1 MRALLY
7 LQNGISIFG
16 GSKFIIIMDKI
27 SEILEAVEETFAENA
42 ILQDP
47 EFIKRENIRITDS
60 EEGVLIETN
69 IGVARLV
76 ASLLLVETRLPQDI
90 KLVFWPGNLLITPL
104 EDETAG
110 H

>member
-1 MRALLY
+1 
-7 LQNGISIFG
+7 
-16 GSKFIIIMDKI
+16 MDKI
-27 SEILEAVEETFAENA
+27 SEILKAVEETFAENV

-47 EFIKRENIRITDS
+47 EFIKRENIRVTDS

-90 KLVFWPGNLLITPL
+90 KLVFWPGNLLIIPL
-104 EDETAG
+104 EDETTG

>member
-1 MRALLY
+1 
-7 LQNGISIFG
+7 
-16 GSKFIIIMDKI
+16 MDKI
-27 SEILEAVEETFAENA
+27 NEILKAVEETFIENDILRKV

-76 ASLLLVETRLPQDI
+76 ASLLLAETRLPQDV
-90 KLVFWPGNLLITPL
+90 KLIFWPGNVLITPL
-104 EDETAG
+104 EDEATG
-110 H
+110 N

>member
-1 MRALLY
+1 
-7 LQNGISIFG
+7 
-16 GSKFIIIMDKI
+16 MDKI
-27 SEILEAVEETFAENA
+27 SEILEAVEETFENNV

>member
-1 MRALLY
+1 
-7 LQNGISIFG
+7 
-16 GSKFIIIMDKI
+16 MDKI
-27 SEILEAVEETFAENA
+27 SKILKAVEETFIENDILRKV

-76 ASLLLVETRLPQDI
+76 ASLLLVETRLPQDV
-90 KLVFWPGNLLITPL
+90 KLVFWPGNVLITPL
-104 EDETAG
+104 EK
-110 H
+110 

>member
-1 MRALLY
+1 
-7 LQNGISIFG
+7 
-16 GSKFIIIMDKI
+16 MDKI
-27 SEILEAVEETFAENA
+27 NEILKAVEETFENNV
-42 ILQDP
+42 ILRDP
-47 EFIKRENIRITDS
+47 EFIKRENIRVTDS

-90 KLVFWPGNLLITPL
+90 KLVFWPGNLLIIPL

>member
-1 MRALLY
+1 
-7 LQNGISIFG
+7 
-16 GSKFIIIMDKI
+16 MDKI
-27 SEILEAVEETFAENA
+27 NEILKAVEETFIENDILRKV

-76 ASLLLVETRLPQDI
+76 ASLLLAETRLPQDV
-90 KLVFWPGNLLITPL
+90 KLIFWPGNVLITPL
-104 EDETAG
+104 EK
-110 H
+110 